1 MIRRIYSSL
10 PGFKNLEFR
19 PGLNVLLADKSPG
32 ASDRQT
38 RNRAG
43 KSSLTEIVHLLAGAT
58 IDKGSLFSK
67 DNLVEATFGMEWD
80 IAGKRTAAERSGSRR
95 NRVYV
100 VGDDTSTWPLTPTLD
115 RQDQRPSLNITQWR
129 NALGQLVFGLSQEVQ
144 GQSWGPKFRSLFSY
158 FVRRESAGAFRS
170 PVKQSVLQQTG
181 DQQVA
186 LTFLL
191 GLDWTIPQ
199 QLQHVRER
207 ERTLRELR
215 RAARGGALGSIIG
228 SAAQIRTSLT
238 VTEERVRLHSQQL
251 ERFQVL
257 PQYRDYETEASE
269 LTRQISSLNDDNTM
283 DRQFVAQLEVAINRE
298 TAPPMADV
306 ERVYEEIGVSLPSTV
321 LRRFEEVREFHN
333 SVISNRQS
341 YLEGE
346 LEATRNRISERE
358 RNKEQLDHRRSELMG
373 ILQTHGALEHF
384 GNLQAELTRL
394 RTEVENLRHQYETAE
409 HLDSQ
414 TTELDANRS
423 RLYQRLRQD
432 FDEQQQAVKSA
443 ILSFERV
450 SSQLYEEAGRLTLTE
465 TMNGPEFEVTI
476 QGARSA
482 GINKMQ
488 IFCFDMMLMIMSQ
501 ETQVGPGFLI
511 HDSHLFDGVDER
523 QIARGLQQGARI
535 AKEFDFQY
543 IVTMNSDDLPPGSLF
558 EGNFNISDYIMPL
571 RLTDQTEE
579 GGLFGF
585 RFD

>member
-1 MIRRIYSSL
+1 M
-10 PGFKNLEFR
+10 
-19 PGLNVLLADKSPG
+19 
-32 ASDRQT
+32 
-38 RNRAG
+38 
-43 KSSLTEIVHLLAGAT
+43 
-58 IDKGSLFSK
+58 
-67 DNLVEATFGMEWD
+67 
-80 IAGKRTAAERSGSRR
+80 
-95 NRVYV
+95 
-100 VGDDTSTWPLTPTLD
+100 
-115 RQDQRPSLNITQWR
+115 
-129 NALGQLVFGLSQEVQ
+129 
-144 GQSWGPKFRSLFSY
+144 
-158 FVRRESAGAFRS
+158 
-170 PVKQSVLQQTG
+170 
-181 DQQVA
+181 
-186 LTFLL
+186 
-191 GLDWTIPQ
+191 
-199 QLQHVRER
+199 
-207 ERTLRELR
+207 
-215 RAARGGALGSIIG
+215 GSIIG

-341 YLEGE
+341 YLQGE